1 MKRRN
6 SGGDMPLRAAIN
18 VTPIIDVAL
27 VLVIILL
34 ITAPML
40 ALSDL
45 EITLPSAVT
54 RGAEDEVKINV
65 TLSRSG
71 GLAVNERIVGREAFG
86 RMLGGLLSNPGN
98 EDVLVVLRADTDVPY
113 STIRTVLGEARA
125 AGARRLAIATLQK
138 GGDER

>member
-1 MKRRN
+1 
-6 SGGDMPLRAAIN
+6 MPLRAAIN

-45 EITLPSAVT
+45 EVTLPAAVT
-54 RGAEDEVKINV
+54 RGAEDDVKINI
-65 TLSRSG
+65 TLSRTG
-71 GLAVNERIVGREAFG
+71 RIAINEHIVDRSAF
-86 RMLGGLLSNPGN
+86 RQALCGLLSNPGN
-98 EDVLVVLRADTDVPY
+98 EDVLVVLRADTEVPY
-113 STIRTVLGEARA
+113 EAIRKVLGEARD

-138 GGDER
+138 GGSER